1 MYQNGIS
8 KSAIG
13 PAKYTNGRARASS
26 RSASNDSTSTDS
38 PSSQTS
44 GLKLVLKRQSG
55 DKYEVK
61 PNPNSI
67 ETSTNSSYLSS
78 SLNETSFSNI
88 SKDPLSLSFGSDR
101 PRRVAARKV
110 KFVFNENE
118 YDLGNELSLSR
129 AKRARYAQPISS
141 PSSNTTTLFKPKLSP
156 KREEESSSTEAFEP
170 SEIITEKE
178 AEKQRIIENQ
188 PQVIINHSKPFPI
201 ALVEDKTN
209 VVYTKALLFLHL
221 FKSYLSQC
229 IHCPWC
235 NTLLNVSE
243 FSKHLHADN
252 LDSDDEEEENSES
265 ESDSELD
272 VDNEEYIKL
281 DEADKQFYAAKKKKE
296 RKLRRLLKKSF
307 KILPYCI
314 SGNEVLSEM
323 DVKRWM
329 LFGEKFAKYKQ
340 SHQSRLG

>member
-1 MYQNGIS
+1 MYQNGMS
-8 KSAIG
+8 KSALG
-13 PAKYTNGRARASS
+13 KHTNGRARAIS

-55 DKYEVK
+55 DKYSV
-61 PNPNSI
+61 
-67 ETSTNSSYLSS
+67 ETNTTSANSSYLSS
-78 SLNETSFSNI
+78 SLNETSFSSF
-88 SKDPLSLSFGSDR
+88 SKDPLSASFGSDR

-110 KFVFNENE
+110 KFAFNENE
-118 YDLGNELSLSR
+118 YDLGNELSVSR
-129 AKRARYAQPISS
+129 AKRARYAAPPVSP
-141 PSSNTTTLFKPKLSP
+141 PSSTTTTLFKPKLSP
-156 KREEESSSTEAFEP
+156 KREEEEAEENESSAFEP
-170 SEIITEKE
+170 SEIIAEKS
-178 AEKQRIIENQ
+178 AEKQRIIANQ
-188 PQVIINHSKPFPI
+188 PQVIINHSRPFPI

-252 LDSDDEEEENSES
+252 LDSDDEEEEEEENSAS
-265 ESDSELD
+265 EAESELD
-272 VDNEEYIKL
+272 LDNEEYIRL
-281 DEADKQFYAAKKKKE
+281 DEADKQFYAATKRKE
-296 RKLRRLLKKSF
+296 RKLRRLMKKSF

-314 SGNEVLSEM
+314 SGNEELSEM
-323 DVKRWM
+323 DVKRWREHD
-329 LFGEKFAKYKQ
+329 F
-340 SHQSRLG
+340 